1 MPNIIR
7 HKWDE
12 FAQLGVEMS
21 REHKPMILAVDTETT
36 GLTWKDTP
44 FGMSVAW
51 SGPTRTESFW
61 FELEDPR
68 PCELAWLLL
77 REHANR
83 GGLFRFFN
91 AKFDIIMLAKF
102 GLWSMHENWRV
113 EDVAAMVAQLE
124 PSGERGLK
132 ANAAKYLGRSVDN
145 AAQVKKATK
154 ELGLKLSDGYWP
166 LPREVVVPYAL
177 DDAEMTLELGD
188 VLMPKIVDAQLQ
200 YALGREHLLLDELI
214 HMEMRGM
221 AIDLDAVK
229 AEIKNC
235 DQRMEA
241 ARKEIE
247 DIVGCPVTDVKQYEL
262 VDTGQ
267 RFKNGN
273 PKMKRQETPTFNPNS
288 NPQVLAFFHEQGIH
302 LDNTQEKTFER
313 VDHPLCEQL
322 VTLSKEQKL
331 RNTYLM
337 KLIEQTDDNGIVH
350 PGLNPGGTQTGRF
363 SSGGSAGNWQN
374 LPSHDDRATRLKS
387 CIRPKLDAFLCVD
400 YEAME
405 FRVAAFYLEAQPT
418 IANTA
423 FADEI
428 KSGQDPHINTAR
440 MVAKVR
446 GEDADAVTK
455 SERDRAKRVMF
466 SLLYSGG
473 GKTIFDQGIVPTL
486 DEAYAF
492 VDDFHK
498 VRPQI
503 KMLER
508 ATMRAAKRRQAEEGV
523 GYVKSLWGRKLSGD
537 TRFPLTRW
545 VWNPREQEKVEILA
559 RPLVNY
565 LIQGSSSDLMK
576 DAIIRVAQFLRDGM
590 FESHIVLT
598 IHDEIIL
605 DCRED
610 EIPAIARA
618 LPGLMGNEQI
628 ETVLPLSV
636 DIEVASPTWA
646 DQKPYV
652 IPAGDSEPVLSG
664 AGSPDGPLPWEEE

>member
-1 MPNIIR
+1 MPRVTR

-12 FAQLGVEMS
+12 FAQLGLDLS
-21 REHKPMILAVDTETT
+21 RRDQPAVLAVDTETT

-51 SGPTRTESFW
+51 RGPTRTESFW
-61 FELEDPR
+61 FELEEQK
-68 PCELAWLLL
+68 PCELAWLVL
-77 REHANR
+77 REHADR

-132 ANAAKYLGRSVDN
+132 ANAQKYLGRSVDN
-145 AAQVKKATK
+145 AALVKKASK
-154 ELGLKLSDGYWP
+154 ELGIKLSDGYWP

-177 DDAEMTLELGD
+177 DDAEMTLDLGD
-188 VLMPKIVDAQLQ
+188 VLLPKIVEGELQ

-221 AIDLDAVK
+221 AIDLDAVR

-235 DQRMEA
+235 DERMA
-241 ARKEIE
+241 KARAEIE
-247 DIVGCPVTDVKQYEL
+247 TIVGCPVTDVKQYEL
-262 VDTGQ
+262 VDTGE
-267 RFKNGN
+267 RYKNGN
-273 PKMKRQETPTFNPNS
+273 PKMRRQETPTFNPNS
-288 NPQVLAFFHEQGIH
+288 NPQVLAYFREQGID

-313 VDHPLCEQL
+313 VDHPLVEQL
-322 VTLSKEQKL
+322 VILSKEQKL

-337 KLIEQTDDNGIVH
+337 KLIEQTDENGIVH

-374 LPSHDDRATRLKS
+374 LPSHDDRAQRLKS

-405 FRVAAFYLEAQPT
+405 FRVAAFYLQAQPT
-418 IANTA
+418 INDSA

-428 KSGQDPHINTAR
+428 KRGEDPHIKTAR
-440 MVAKVR
+440 IIEKR
-446 GEDADAVTK
+446 EDVTK
-455 SERDRAKRVMF
+455 AERDKAKRCMF
-466 SLLYSGG
+466 SLLYSGS
-473 GKTIFDQGIVPTL
+473 GKTIFDQGLVDSL
-486 DEAYAF
+486 EAGYAF
-492 VDDFHK
+492 VDKFHQA
-498 VRPQI
+498 RPQI

-523 GYVKSLWGRKLSGD
+523 AYVKSLWGRKLSGD

-545 VWNPREQEKVEILA
+545 VWNPREQERVEILA

-610 EIPAIARA
+610 EIEAIARA
-618 LPGLMGNEQI
+618 LPGLMGNAQVEEI
-628 ETVLPLSV
+628 LPLSV
-636 DIEVASPTWA
+636 EIEIARPTWA
-646 DQKPYV
+646 DQGPYV
-652 IPAGDSEPVLSG
+652 IPVGDSEPVLSG
-664 AGSPDGPLPWEEE
+664 PGSPDGKLPWEE